1 MNKNSMIHNNKINLK
16 KKREKIL
23 ASGERY
29 KGIKDDLMDQY
40 QWLDQV
46 YIRICICMC
55 MYVCMCM

>member
-1 MNKNSMIHNNKINLK
+1 MSKAKPVMMNKNSMIHNNKINLK

-23 ASGERY
+23 ANGERY

-46 YIRICICMC
+46 YI
-55 MYVCMCM
+55 